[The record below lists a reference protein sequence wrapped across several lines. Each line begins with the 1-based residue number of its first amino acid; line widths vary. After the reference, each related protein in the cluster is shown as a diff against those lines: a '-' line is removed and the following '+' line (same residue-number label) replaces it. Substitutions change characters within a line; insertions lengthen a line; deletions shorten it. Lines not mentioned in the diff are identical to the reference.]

1 MIGFVQKHQ
10 VPLGATAW
18 LAWVLAKLPHPLHTD
33 WGVGLLLLAALVVVP
48 LAVGVLRCT
57 SPFSMS
63 TVLRAVQPWLLPSAM
78 GLLLSFSVKNG
89 GLAVLLALPWV
100 GVLLAVAFVG
110 AVQLWRSR
118 WSNAPLFS
126 LAVGMAYVAVAAVW
140 LVLERAGLAPF
151 GFSPDI
157 VFLTIVHFHYAG
169 FVLPV
174 LAGLATRH
182 LGNRIFDQII
192 CYLGVAAVGLLAV
205 GITLTQF
212 SLGVDWEM
220 VGAWLMAT
228 SAAAVAVM
236 HLRLAFLKNNP
247 LIIRS
252 LWLASAAAL
261 LGGMLLAG
269 LYGSRFVAPVAWL
282 DIPMMRAL
290 HGSLNAVGFA
300 LCGVLGWSKKLKPLP

>member
-1 MIGFVQKHQ
+1 MNESDK
-10 VPLGATAW
+10 
-18 LAWVLAKLPHPLHTD
+18 
-33 WGVGLLLLAALVVVP
+33 
-48 LAVGVLRCT
+48 
-57 SPFSMS
+57 SY
-63 TVLRAVQPWLLPSAM
+63 WLLSETSGIGETRDP
-78 GLLLSFSVKNG
+78 
-89 GLAVLLALPWV
+89 AL
-100 GVLLAVAFVG
+100 
-110 AVQLWRSR
+110 QRS
-118 WSNAPLFS
+118 
-126 LAVGMAYVAVAAVW
+126 
-140 LVLERAGLAPF
+140 
-151 GFSPDI
+151 
-157 VFLTIVHFHYAG
+157 
-169 FVLPV
+169 LPV

-220 VGAWLMAT
+220 VSAWLMAT

-236 HLRLAFLKNNP
+236 HLRLALLKNNP
-247 LIIRS
+247 LVIRS

-300 LCGVLGWSKKLKPLP
+300 LCGVLGWSRKLDFLH